1 MAQIT
6 SWTRLWILTGLLAG
20 TPKVLA
26 QEDDLPP
33 PPPPPPPAEA
43 PPPPPPPAAPPP
55 ASGTGQSPAAPDDP
69 YASDP
74 ELVDPYGADPY
85 ADGQAPEEDPYAADA
100 TTEEPKAV
108 DTDYEAYARK
118 AALRTHSTLT
128 GSTGLMRVREA
139 GGGPAGSFRVGF
151 QAGMNGMGGFLC
163 TETSPCPN
171 PSTGLPESPDSS
183 QRFDTRLTL
192 AVTPFSFLEAYA
204 GMRSTATSNSLS
216 QPSVLQVVG
225 DWNLGV
231 KGFLPTKADR
241 IYSFGGELDMF
252 LLNGL
257 GGVGFDGG
265 ATSFTIRGLGSLDLT
280 AKRDEKSRLPLRFH
294 TNLAYQVNNSAAVLS
309 EFETTPPSQG
319 GRGRPVERPV
329 RYGLGISRVDAF
341 EIGLGAEYVNKWI
354 RPYLEWT
361 IEMPVN
367 RQGYVCNVM
376 GAQSRGDECLG
387 IAAGF
392 NSSPSRLTL
401 GAVGY
406 PWQESG
412 LSLSF
417 AIDIG
422 TGGTSVFLEET
433 TPEAP
438 YTVWLGVAYAVDV
451 VPPKLPELKLE
462 DPAKTPHFAL
472 GRVIDEKSGLPVAD
486 AKLRFVDDQL
496 TGMIAGPAGTFKS
509 QDLPPG
515 TYELKVE
522 AEGYVEGVC
531 KLTIP
536 ETAAPSAPGA
546 EAAGA
551 QDDDGKDPAET
562 ALGDEAVG
570 ELVPPNSEAGAA
582 GEAGAE
588 AGVAGE
594 AEAATATV
602 STTDKAAPDA
612 AALPKEAYLNE
623 QGEVVVP
630 VVCALKELP
639 QVATVTGLIV
649 DARSGAPVADAAITV
664 TDKLGRSLK
673 LDVDAQ
679 GAFQFRNVPLGSTYL
694 TARAPGYLTTVS
706 EISIAR
712 RGDVGANLVMN
723 KLPTKPG
730 ITVSKSELVFSQP
743 ITFIAQTS
751 EVAVESMTVIEELAY
766 VLEKHPEIA
775 RVEVQVH
782 TDDAGSAAYQR
793 RTSQDRADKIKLL
806 LTRLGIQ
813 PSRLSAKGY
822 GPDQP
827 LAPNVS
833 EANRARNR
841 RVQVVIGTATPDA
854 LGI

>member
-1 MAQIT
+1 MAQLT

-20 TPKVLA
+20 APKVLA
-26 QEDDLPP
+26 QEEDLPP
-33 PPPPPPPAEA
+33 PPPPPPPAATA
-43 PPPPPPPAAPPP
+43 PPAPAPAPAAAPGGEPVAP
-55 ASGTGQSPAAPDDP
+55 ADSDP

-74 ELVDPYGADPY
+74 ALSDPYASDPYASGETTTADPY
-85 ADGQAPEEDPYAADA
+85 APTVDPGEETA
-100 TTEEPKAV
+100 KAV

-118 AALRTHSTLT
+118 SALRTHSTLT
-128 GSTGLMRVREA
+128 GSTGLLRIREA
-139 GGGPAGSFRVGF
+139 GGGPAGSFRMSL
-151 QAGMNGMGGFLC
+151 QAGMNAMGGFLC
-163 TETSPCPN
+163 TESTPCPD
-171 PSTGLPESPDSS
+171 PTTGVPEEPDSS

-192 AVTPFSFLEAYA
+192 AVTPLAFLEAFA
-204 GMRSTATSNSLS
+204 GMRSSATSNSLS
-216 QPSVLQVVG
+216 QPTVLQVVG

-231 KGFLPTKADR
+231 KAFLPTKADR
-241 IYSFGGELDMF
+241 IYSFGGEMDLF

-257 GGVGFDGG
+257 GAVGFDGG
-265 ATSFTIRGLGSLDLT
+265 ATSFTLRALGSLDFT
-280 AKRDEKSRLPLRFH
+280 SKTDEKARLPLRFH
-294 TNLAYQVNNSAAVLS
+294 TNFAYQVNNSANVLKD
-309 EFETTPPSQG
+309 FETTDPGQG

-341 EIGLGAEYVNKWI
+341 EIGLGAEFVNKWV
-354 RPYLEWT
+354 RPYLEWM

-367 RQGYVCNVM
+367 RQGYICNVM
-376 GAQSRGDECLG
+376 SAQSRGDLCLG
-387 IAAGF
+387 RAAGF

-406 PWQESG
+406 PWQETG

-417 AIDIG
+417 AVDIG
-422 TGGTSVFLEET
+422 TGGTTVFLEET

-451 VPPKLPELKLE
+451 VPPKLPELEL
-462 DPAKTPHFAL
+462 TPPTMRRFAL
-472 GRVIDEKSGLPVAD
+472 GRVVDEKSGLPIGD
-486 AKLRFVDDQL
+486 AKLRFVGDQL

-522 AEGYVEGVC
+522 AEGYNEGAC
-531 KLTIP
+531 KITIP
-536 ETAAPSAPGA
+536 ETATPPAPATAASATSAGAPAEQADAGTPTPASEQPGDA
-546 EAAGA
+546 GADADAKDQTAKADTAAG
-551 QDDDGKDPAET
+551 QPAVET
-562 ALGDEAVG
+562 
-570 ELVPPNSEAGAA
+570 PPQPQ
-582 GEAGAE
+582 
-588 AGVAGE
+588 
-594 AEAATATV
+594 T
-602 STTDKAAPDA
+602 P
-612 AALPKEAYLNE
+612 YLTE
-623 QGEVVVP
+623 HGEVLVP

-673 LDVDAQ
+673 LDVDGQ
-679 GAFQFRNVPLGSTYL
+679 GAFQFRNVPLGPAHL
-694 TARAPGYLTTVS
+694 TARAPGYLATVS

-712 RGDVGANLVMN
+712 RGDVSANLVMN
-723 KLPTKPG
+723 KLPTKLG

-743 ITFIAQTS
+743 ITFIAQTA

-766 VLEKHPEIA
+766 VLEQHPEVA
-775 RVEVQVH
+775 MVEVQVH

-793 RTSQDRADKIKLL
+793 RVSQDRADKIKLL
-806 LTRLGIQ
+806 LTRLGVA

-827 LAPNVS
+827 LSPNVS

-841 RVQVVIGTATPDA
+841 RVQVVIGGTPPDA

>member
-1 MAQIT
+1 MAQNT

-26 QEDDLPP
+26 QEEDLP

-43 PPPPPPPAAPPP
+43 PPPPPAPAAPATPAAG
-55 ASGTGQSPAAPDDP
+55 ASGQSAADDP

-85 ADGQAPEEDPYAADA
+85 ATAEPTTEDDPYAADA
-100 TTEEPKAV
+100 EGAADEPPPA
-108 DTDYEAYARK
+108 DTDYEAYVR
-118 AALRTHSTLT
+118 AAGLRTHSTLT

-139 GGGPAGSFRVGF
+139 GGGPAGSFRLGF

-163 TETSPCPN
+163 NDATPCPD
-171 PSTGLPESPDSS
+171 PSTGVPESPDSS

-192 AVTPFSFLEAYA
+192 SATPFSFLEAYV

-231 KGFLPTKADR
+231 KGFLPSRPDR
-241 IYSFGGELDMF
+241 IYSFGGELDLF

-257 GGVGFDGG
+257 GAVGFDGG
-265 ATSFTIRGLGSLDLT
+265 ATSFTIRGLGTVDLT
-280 AKRDEKSRLPLRFH
+280 AKRDEKARLPLRFH
-294 TNLAYQVNNSAAVLS
+294 ANLAYQVNNSAAVLHD
-309 EFETTPPSQG
+309 FETTPPNQG

-341 EIGLGAEYVNKWI
+341 EIGLGAEYIHKWI

-361 IEMPVN
+361 IEAPVN
-367 RQGYVCNVM
+367 RQNYICNVM
-376 GAQSRGDECLG
+376 SAESRGDQCLG

-392 NSSPSRLTL
+392 NSTPSRLTL

-406 PWQESG
+406 PWQETG

-417 AIDIG
+417 ALDIG

-451 VPPKLPELKLE
+451 VPPKLPELELE
-462 DPAKTPHFAL
+462 EPVATRRFVL
-472 GRVIDEKSGLPVAD
+472 GRVVDEKSGLPIGD

-509 QDLPPG
+509 QDLPPA

-522 AEGYVEGVC
+522 AEGYNEGVC
-531 KLTIP
+531 KVTIP
-536 ETAAPSAPGA
+536 ETAAPSVPSGDEPALDANDA
-546 EAAGA
+546 EPKPPAAEG
-551 QDDDGKDPAET
+551 P
-562 ALGDEAVG
+562 LGDEAVT
-570 ELVPPNSEAGAA
+570 ELAPA
-582 GEAGAE
+582 GEPAADGDPK
-588 AGVAGE
+588 
-594 AEAATATV
+594 AATA
-602 STTDKAAPDA
+602 STNKPAPDA
-612 AALPKEAYLNE
+612 SALPKEAYLNE

-673 LDVDAQ
+673 LDVDAE
-679 GAFQFRNVPLGSTYL
+679 GAFQFRNVPLGAAHL
-694 TARAPGYLTTVS
+694 TARAPGYLATVS
-706 EISIAR
+706 EINIAR
-712 RGDVGANLVMN
+712 RGDVSANLVMN
-723 KLPTKPG
+723 KLPTKLG
-730 ITVSKSELVFSQP
+730 ITVSKNELVFSQP
-743 ITFIAQTS
+743 ITFIAQTA

-775 RVEVQVH
+775 MVEVQVH

-806 LTRLGIQ
+806 LTRLGVL
-813 PSRLSAKGY
+813 PSRLTAKGY

-841 RVQVVIGTATPDA
+841 RVQVVIGTAKPDA